1 MNAIELLKR
10 DHREV
15 TIFIDRLENAD
26 DKTGTDPTDT
36 EIFNK
41 LNQTL
46 KLHSRMEEEVFY
58 PALEEFEETKGLIQ
72 EAYREHE
79 KVDTLLAQL
88 STFAPNQREFQ
99 ELLTE
104 LRSNTEG
111 HINKEENELFLRAEE
126 LCGEDAL
133 EHMGGVMEEIRTDT
147 RTVIETMKDKSVSS
161 TK

>member
-1 MNAIELLKR
+1 MNAIELLKQ
-10 DHREV
+10 DHRKV
-15 TIFIDRLENAD
+15 IDFIDRLENAD

-36 EIFNK
+36 ETFNK
-41 LNQTL
+41 LNQAL

-58 PALEEFEETKGLIQ
+58 PALEGFEETKGLVK

-104 LRSNTEG
+104 LRSSTEE
-111 HINKEENELFLRAEE
+111 HINKEENKLFFRAEE
-126 LCGEDAL
+126 LCGVEAL
-133 EHMGGVMEEIRTDT
+133 EQMAVLMEEMRTDT